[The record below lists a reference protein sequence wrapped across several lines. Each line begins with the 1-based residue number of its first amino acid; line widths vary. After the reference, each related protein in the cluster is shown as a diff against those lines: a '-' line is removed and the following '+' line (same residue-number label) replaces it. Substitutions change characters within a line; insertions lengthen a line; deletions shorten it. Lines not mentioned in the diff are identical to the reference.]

1 MTRILDSSFTRLAT
15 AAVVLA
21 SCASAGFASRVAAA
35 DDATAEAA
43 YAEIGE
49 AFGTVPTFVKQFPK
63 AAIAGAWAELRDLE
77 LSDQTALSPKVK
89 SLISLAV
96 AAQIPCDYCIWADTN
111 SARAAGATDEEIAE
125 AVAMAA
131 LTRHW
136 STVFNGLQV
145 DIDQFKAEL
154 GGN

>member
-1 MTRILDSSFTRLAT
+1 MARRMHRSFPRIAIGAFMMGSCAALGVAT
-15 AAVVLA
+15 AAP
-21 SCASAGFASRVAAA
+21 AA
-35 DDATAEAA
+35 DDAAAEAA
-43 YAEIGE
+43 LAEIE
-49 AFGTVPTFVKQFPK
+49 ATFGTVPGFVKQFPK
-63 AAIAGAWAELRDLE
+63 SAIAGAWAELRDLE
-77 LSDQTALSPKVK
+77 LSDQTALPPKVK
-89 SLISLAV
+89 ALISLAV

-145 DIDQFKAEL
+145 DLDQFKADL